1 MSKQLANMLD
11 AVLPELPAVRLFLDT
26 IIEVSQKPLASG
38 KRGKD
43 HLYGDSIHSVESKG
57 GVPTSTFQAGLKVV
71 QEFEAMRQDNN
82 IEFKGLDAWSE
93 SMAMFVVDL
102 VAMTGDV
109 DGQTTIFDRRKRLC
123 GDKYKLSPL
132 SLRTYVNALAKAY
145 NQATDGHGVVFS
157 SFTQFPMFNTFME
170 IFCTSWRETLGLK
183 EIATGDVEVLLDSD
197 LLVLYEH
204 VDFSPLY
211 ETQRWCMLLFM
222 FRTGL
227 RPESL
232 GRLLVESVVIREEN
246 GEPMGYLEFVLGT
259 MKNLPSKLAKCDAAL
274 FKHAPMHAFV
284 PLMPLPNN
292 VPCCLRKRAICSVML
307 SI

>member
-1 MSKQLANMLD
+1 
-11 AVLPELPAVRLFLDT
+11 
-26 IIEVSQKPLASG
+26 
-38 KRGKD
+38 
-43 HLYGDSIHSVESKG
+43 
-57 GVPTSTFQAGLKVV
+57 
-71 QEFEAMRQDNN
+71 
-82 IEFKGLDAWSE
+82 
-93 SMAMFVVDL
+93 
-102 VAMTGDV
+102 
-109 DGQTTIFDRRKRLC
+109 
-123 GDKYKLSPL
+123 
-132 SLRTYVNALAKAY
+132 
-145 NQATDGHGVVFS
+145 
-157 SFTQFPMFNTFME
+157 ME

-246 GEPMGYLEFVLGT
+246 GEPMGYLEFALGT
-259 MKNLPSKLAKCDAAL
+259 MKNLPGKLAKCYPAL
-274 FKHAPMHAFV
+274 FKQRVHPCPNARVCA
-284 PLMPLPNN
+284 LEAYTKQCTLLPQKNG
-292 VPCCLRKRAICSVML
+292 PICSVLL